1 MLGSTKIGQKKQRG
15 FTVVELVV
23 SITVIS
29 MIAVGVMWALTHYLQ
44 IITRSGVIAD
54 MTADS
59 QNVLRSTVEELR
71 YGAGVRQNN
80 TITDPNG
87 PSGGWNTSNEDFV
100 IIIAVPALDTDREYI
115 IDPDTG
121 QPYNNELVYFKVNT
135 FLYKRVLA
143 HPSAT
148 GNSLVTT
155 CPPEDASPTCPA
167 DNLLIDTINDMVFT
181 LYDQDDNVTTDP
193 LLARS
198 VNIHLFMR
206 KDTFGDPLTL
216 DYDMRTTLRNTF

>member
-1 MLGSTKIGQKKQRG
+1 MSGNTKIDKSKQSG
-15 FTVVELVV
+15 FTIVELAV

-29 MIAVGVMWALTHYLQ
+29 MIAVGVMWALTNYLQ
-44 IITRSGVIAD
+44 IITRSGVMAD
-54 MTADS
+54 MTSDS
-59 QNVLRSTVEELR
+59 QNVLRATVEELR

-87 PSGGWNTSNEDFV
+87 PPSGWNTSNDDFV
-100 IIIAVPALDTDREYI
+100 IIIAVPAVDSDREYI

-121 QPYNNELVYFKVNT
+121 HPYNNELVYFKVDT

-155 CPPEDASPTCPA
+155 CPPDEASASCPA

-181 LYDQDDNVTTDP
+181 LYDQDDSVTTDP
-193 LLARS
+193 LMARS
-198 VNIHLFMR
+198 VNIHLFMEKR
-206 KDTFGDPLTL
+206 TFGDPMRL
-216 DYDMRTTLRNTF
+216 DYDIRTTLRNTF

>member
-1 MLGSTKIGQKKQRG
+1 MSGSTKTNRAKQSG
-15 FTVVELVV
+15 FTIIELAV

-29 MIAVGVMWALTHYLQ
+29 MIAVGVMWALTHFLA
-44 IITRSGVIAD
+44 IITRSGVMAD

-59 QNVLRSTVEELR
+59 QNVLRATVEELR
-71 YGAGVRQNN
+71 YGAGVRQTN
-80 TITDPNG
+80 TITDANG

-100 IIIAVPALDTDREYI
+100 IIIAVPAVDTNRDYI

-121 QPYNNELVYFKVNT
+121 DPYKNELVYFKVDT

-143 HPSAT
+143 NPLAT

-155 CPPEDASPTCPA
+155 CPPEDATPTCPA

-181 LYDQDDNVTTDP
+181 LYDQDDNTTIDP

-198 VNIHLFMR
+198 VDIHLFME
-206 KDTFGDPLTL
+206 KDTFGDPLKL
-216 DYDMRTTLRNTF
+216 DYNIRTTLRNTF